1 MRRLVV
7 VIVLS
12 FLCAPVVSLAAE
24 RDQAGMEFFEKKIRP
39 VLIQHC
45 YRCHSQKALKRKRLK
60 GGLLL
65 DSKAGLLKGGDS
77 GPSIIPG
84 KVKESLLIKALHF
97 QNDLEMPPRGK
108 LPAKV
113 IADFEA
119 WVKMGA
125 PDPRDGKLVKVH
137 AGIDLEKGRQFWA
150 FQTPKAGPVPE
161 NNNPLWSKTAIDRFL
176 FAKMQEK
183 QVRPV
188 RLASK
193 QQLARRAYFQLIGLP
208 PSPKEMDEF
217 LKDNSPDA
225 YSNLIDRL
233 LASPH
238 YGEKWARHWLD
249 VARYAEDQAHTFA
262 VRKKTSA
269 YQYRDWVIKAFN
281 DDMPFDRFAKLQ
293 IAGDLIEDEKTDK
306 FTQLAGL
313 GFLGLGAEYYKN
325 TNAAQAIADELDDRV
340 DTLTRG
346 FLGLTVSCARCHD
359 HKYDPIATRDYYSLA
374 GIFNGSKLVD
384 APLCRDEKVRAYNEG
399 QSQVRKQRDAIN
411 DWFQD
416 KVQGLAQP
424 EFAKIGKYLQAAWR
438 IQTLR
443 KSKVNL
449 SLAKIAKEEQLSE
462 YYLNRWV
469 NFLRSNNAKR
479 TRLLKEWLR
488 KSPTAT
494 NAKKYSEVSIPADVQ
509 EAAHKVQADF
519 LTIWKEKSGS
529 DERKRSKTKQQLLD
543 NLVRRNPGPFFI
555 DNGRLEREYLSKS
568 ELAHLKLLQERLEKV
583 KKAAP
588 KKYDV
593 AHIVRGGGKTMQ
605 VYIRGNPKKKGDW
618 AAKGLPPVVTG
629 TRLPT
634 DEKAAKARS
643 YSRLDLANE
652 IASSD
657 NPLTARVI
665 VNRIWQWHFGRGLV
679 GTSSNFGKLGD
690 RPTHPEL
697 LDWLTVRFIKSGW
710 SLKWL
715 HREIMLSTAY
725 QLSSAGAAQNEKI
738 DPENLYCWQWS
749 RRRLDVELWRDS
761 LLAVS
766 GQLDRSLGGPTI
778 ELDDR
783 NNRRRTVYAKI
794 SRHDL
799 DGLLRLFDFPDANVT
814 SAKRTDTTVP
824 QQQLFVLNSN
834 FMVNMAKAFAT
845 RVQKEAASDPERI
858 RLAYRL
864 AFGRSPTAQEQALGE
879 RFLKLPLGKQGRD
892 QLSRWE
898 QYAQALL
905 ATNEFIYLD

>member
-1 MRRLVV
+1 MRFSVALL
-7 VIVLS
+7 ILPFLS
-12 FLCAPVVSLAAE
+12 APAVTFAAE
-24 RDQAGMEFFEKKIRP
+24 NDRAGMEFFESKIRP
-39 VLIQHC
+39 VLVQHC

-60 GGLLL
+60 AGLLV
-65 DSKAGLLKGGDS
+65 DSKAGLLKGGDN
-77 GPSIIPG
+77 GPAIVPG
-84 KVKESLLIKALHF
+84 KLKESLLIKALHF
-97 QNDLEMPPRGK
+97 QDDLEMPPSGK

-125 PDPRDGKLVKVH
+125 PDPRIGKSVKVKT
-137 AGIDLEKGRQFWA
+137 GIDLEKGRQFWA
-150 FQTPKAGPVPE
+150 FQCPEAGPVPKNTE
-161 NNNPLWSKTAIDRFL
+161 HHWSKTSIDRFL
-176 FAKMQEK
+176 YAKLKEK
-183 QVRPV
+183 NLRPV

-208 PSPKEMDEF
+208 PTPKEMDQF
-217 LKDNSPDA
+217 VNDASPNA
-225 YSNLIDRL
+225 YRNLINRL
-233 LASPH
+233 LDSPH

-262 VRKKTSA
+262 VRKKSSA

-293 IAGDLIEDEKTDK
+293 IAGDLIQEKDTDK
-306 FTQLAGL
+306 FIQFAGL

-359 HKYDPIATRDYYSLA
+359 HKYDPIATKDYYSLA
-374 GIFNGSKLVD
+374 GIFNGSRLVD
-384 APLCRDEKVRAYNEG
+384 APLSSDEEVRAYNEG
-399 QSQVRKQRDAIN
+399 QNRIRKKNDAIN
-411 DWFQD
+411 KWLQE
-416 KVQGLAQP
+416 KVVALAQP
-424 EFAKIGKYLQAAWR
+424 EFAKISKYLQTAWR

-443 KSKVNL
+443 KGKVRH
-449 SLAKIAKEEQLSE
+449 SLGKIAQEEDISE

-469 NFLRSNNAKR
+469 SYLGSNNAKR
-479 TRLLKEWLR
+479 NALFKEWLR

-494 NAKKYSEVSIPADVQ
+494 KAKQYSDVTIPVDVQ
-509 EAAHKVQADF
+509 KGADKVAADILA
-519 LTIWKEKSGS
+519 IWKEKSTKG
-529 DERKRSKTKQQLLD
+529 KRSRPKQQLLD
-543 NLVRRNPGPFFI
+543 NLVRRNPGPFYI
-555 DNGRLEREYLSKS
+555 DNRRVEREHLSKS
-568 ELAHLKLLQERLEKV
+568 DLGHLKTMRAELNELKKTAPEK
-583 KKAAP
+583 
-588 KKYDV
+588 YEV
-593 AHIVRGGGKTMQ
+593 AHIIRGGGNTMQ

-629 TRLPT
+629 VRLPT
-634 DEKAAKARS
+634 DEKAAKARP

-652 IASSD
+652 IASRD

-665 VNRIWQWHFGRGLV
+665 VNRVWQWHFGRGLV

-697 LDWLTVRFIKSGW
+697 LDWLTVRFIESGW
-710 SLKWL
+710 SLRWL

-725 QLSSAGAAQNEKI
+725 QLSSVGNANNEKI
-738 DPENLYCWQWS
+738 DPENLYRWQWS
-749 RRRLDVELWRDS
+749 RRRLDVEIWRDS

-766 GQLDRSLGGPTI
+766 GQLDRALGGPTI
-778 ELDDR
+778 DLGDK

-794 SRHDL
+794 SRHKL

-824 QQQLFVLNSN
+824 QQQLFVLNSD
-834 FMVNMAKAFAT
+834 FMVNMAKAFAH
-845 RVQKEAASDPERI
+845 RVQKEASSDPERI

-864 AFGRSPTAQEQALGE
+864 AFGRSPTDQEQSLGE
-879 RFLKLPLGKQGRD
+879 RFLRLPAATQGQD

-898 QYAQALL
+898 QYSQALL